1 MVTTSD
7 AGFLEYHRQAGSR
20 AALRASSPRMRVA
33 LAQVDVVP
41 GDYDANLPRI
51 KRIID
56 EQRGQADLLVF
67 PEYTFSGYQTGQ
79 AVYDSALR
87 VDDAIFQELV
97 AATQG
102 ITVAIGFIEETG
114 AFNFY
119 DSLAFIRDGKVV
131 GIHRKIYLVNY
142 GAFEE
147 RKYFSVGPRHQ
158 SLHLDDF
165 RLTPFIC
172 ADVWNP
178 ALVHLAGSDRAH
190 IFVFSAASP
199 TQGLGSRLSTRES
212 WHRMNQ
218 FYASMYRRLRPLRKS
233 CRPRQRPRVLGRQPD
248 RRPLRPCHSRR
259 QDRDEDIVT
268 AELDLAEVREARTV
282 LHTVR
287 DEDLRFIRRRLD
299 DVLENNY
306 STVEAQ
312 NL

>member
-1 MVTTSD
+1 
-7 AGFLEYHRQAGSR
+7 
-20 AALRASSPRMRVA
+20 MRVA
-33 LAQVDVVP
+33 LAQVDMEP
-41 GDYDANLPRI
+41 GDYDGNLAKI
-51 KRIID
+51 KRLID
-56 EQRGQADLLVF
+56 EQRGKCDLLVF

-79 AVYDSALR
+79 DVYDSALR
-87 VDDAIFQELV
+87 VDDDIFRELI
-97 AATQG
+97 ASTRG
-102 ITVAIGFIEETG
+102 ITVAMGFIEETG

-119 DSLAFIRDGKVV
+119 DSLAFMRDGQLVS
-131 GIHRKIYLVNY
+131 IHRKIYLVNY

-147 RKYFSVGPRHQ
+147 RKHFSVGPRHQ
-158 SLHLDDF
+158 SFNLGAF
-165 RLTPFIC
+165 RITPFIC

-218 FYASMYRRLRPLRKS
+218 FYASMYGVYVLFVN
-233 CRPRQRPRVLGRQPD
+233 RVGDDGGLEFWGGSQIVDPFGRVIAQGKIGE
-248 RRPLRPCHSRR
+248 
-259 QDRDEDIVT
+259 EDIVT

-287 DEDLRFIRRRLD
+287 DEDLNFIRHRLD
-299 DVLENNY
+299 DVLETTY

>member
-1 MVTTSD
+1 MTTSENGE
-7 AGFLEYHRQAGSR
+7 AEPQRQAGSR
-20 AALRASSPRMRVA
+20 AAIRASSPRLRVA
-33 LAQVDVVP
+33 LAQVDMTP
-41 GDYDANLPRI
+41 GDYASNLRKI
-51 KRIID
+51 KQLVD
-56 EQRGQADLLVF
+56 EQRGRADLLVF

-87 VDDAIFQELV
+87 VDDEIFRELV
-97 AATQG
+97 AYTEG
-102 ITVAIGFIEETG
+102 ITVAMGFIEETG

-119 DSLAFIRDGKVV
+119 DSLAFIRDGEVL

-147 RKYFSVGPRHQ
+147 RKHFSVGPRHE
-158 SLHLDDF
+158 SLDLGDF
-165 RLTPFIC
+165 RATPFIC

-190 IFVFSAASP
+190 VFVFSACSP

-218 FYASMYRRLRPLRKS
+218 FYASMYGVYVLFVN
-233 CRPRQRPRVLGRQPD
+233 RVGNDGGLEFWGGSQIVDPFGRVIAEGKIGE
-248 RRPLRPCHSRR
+248 
-259 QDRDEDIVT
+259 EDVIG

-287 DEDLRFIRRRLD
+287 DEDLNFIRRRLD
-299 DVLENNY
+299 HVLDTNY

>member
-1 MVTTSD
+1 MTTSEGD
-7 AGFLEYHRQAGSR
+7 LLEPRRHAGSR

-119 DSLAFIRDGKVV
+119 DSLAFIRDGKVI

-218 FYASMYRRLRPLRKS
+218 FYASMYGVYVLFVN
-233 CRPRQRPRVLGRQPD
+233 RVGHDNGLEFWGGSQIVDPFGRVIAEGKIG
-248 RRPLRPCHSRR
+248 
-259 QDRDEDIVT
+259 DEDIVT

>member
-1 MVTTSD
+1 MTTSD
-7 AGFLEYHRQAGSR
+7 ANFMEAHRQAGTR
-20 AALRASSPRMRVA
+20 AALRASSARMRVA
-33 LAQVDVVP
+33 LAQVDMDP
-41 GDYDANLPRI
+41 GDYEANLPKI

-56 EQRGQADLLVF
+56 EQRGRTDLLVF

-79 AVYDSALR
+79 DVYDSALR
-87 VDDAIFQELV
+87 VDDDLFQELV
-97 AATQG
+97 GHTQG
-102 ITVAIGFIEETG
+102 ITVAMGFIEETG

-119 DSLAFIRDGKVV
+119 DSLAFMRDGEVL

-142 GAFEE
+142 GVFEE
-147 RKYFSVGPRHQ
+147 RKHFSVGPRHE
-158 SLHLDDF
+158 SIDAGAF
-165 RLTPFIC
+165 RLTPFVC

-190 IFVFSAASP
+190 VFVFCAASP

-218 FYASMYRRLRPLRKS
+218 FYASMYGVYVLFANRAGRDGDIEFWGGSQIVDPFG
-233 CRPRQRPRVLGRQPD
+233 RVIAEGKIGE
-248 RRPLRPCHSRR
+248 
-259 QDRDEDIVT
+259 EDLIT

-287 DEDLRFIRRRLD
+287 DEDLGFIRRRLD
-299 DVLENNY
+299 QVLTTNY

-312 NL
+312 NQ

>member
-1 MVTTSD
+1 
-7 AGFLEYHRQAGSR
+7 
-20 AALRASSPRMRVA
+20 MRVA
-33 LAQVDVVP
+33 LAQVDMTP
-41 GDYDANLPRI
+41 GDYAANLPKIRSL
-51 KRIID
+51 ID
-56 EQRGQADLLVF
+56 EQRGKIDLLVF

-87 VDDAIFQELV
+87 LDDDLFQELV
-97 AATQG
+97 DSTAG
-102 ITVAIGFIEETG
+102 ITVAMGFIEETG

-119 DSLAFIRDGKVV
+119 DSLAFIRDRKIL

-147 RKYFSVGPRHQ
+147 RRHFSVGPRHE
-158 SLHLDDF
+158 SIDCGAF
-165 RLTPFIC
+165 RVTPFIC

-190 IFVFSAASP
+190 IFVFSACSP

-218 FYASMYRRLRPLRKS
+218 FYASMYGVYVLFVN
-233 CRPRQRPRVLGRQPD
+233 RVGDDGGLTFWGGSQIVDPFGRVI
-248 RRPLRPCHSRR
+248 SEGKIGE
-259 QDRDEDIVT
+259 EDVVT

-287 DEDLRFIRRRLD
+287 DEDLNFIRRRLD
-299 DVLENNY
+299 QVLTTNY
-306 STVEAQ
+306 SSVEAQ
-312 NL
+312 NQ

>member
-1 MVTTSD
+1 
-7 AGFLEYHRQAGSR
+7 
-20 AALRASSPRMRVA
+20 MRVA
-33 LAQVDVVP
+33 LAQVAMTP
-41 GDYDANLPRI
+41 GDYDANLAKI
-51 KRIID
+51 KAIID
-56 EQRGQADLLVF
+56 EQRGISDLLVF

-87 VDDAIFQELV
+87 LDDDIFQELV
-97 AATQG
+97 AHTQG
-102 ITVAIGFIEETG
+102 ITVAMGFIEETG

-119 DSLAFIRDGKVV
+119 DSLAFIRDGKILGV
-131 GIHRKIYLVNY
+131 HRKIYLVNY

-147 RKYFSVGPRHQ
+147 RKYFSVGPRHE
-158 SLHLDDF
+158 SIDSGAF

-218 FYASMYRRLRPLRKS
+218 FYASMYGVYVLFVNRAGKDGDLEFWGGSQIVDPFG
-233 CRPRQRPRVLGRQPD
+233 RVLVEGKTGE
-248 RRPLRPCHSRR
+248 
-259 QDRDEDIVT
+259 EDVIS
-268 AELDLAEVREARTV
+268 AEIDLAEVREARTV

-287 DEDLRFIRRRLD
+287 DEDLTFVRRRLD
-299 DVLENNY
+299 QVLATNY
-306 STVEAQ
+306 LTVEAQ
-312 NL
+312 NQ